1 MNLRPV
7 RYDAKTDED
16 SDGPGRFVGFIAEEC
31 VDYPELVAYDEEDR
45 PETILAE
52 NFRPMHHLAIQ
63 QLKRENDNLRDIIA
77 DLVARVEAL
86 ES

>member
-1 MNLRPV
+1 
-7 RYDAKTDED
+7 
-16 SDGPGRFVGFIAEEC
+16 
-31 VDYPELVAYDEEDR
+31 
-45 PETILAE
+45 
-52 NFRPMHHLAIQ
+52 MHHLAIQ